1 MQKKK
6 LVDTI
11 NEIVKSKGVTP
22 GQLALAWVIIQ
33 NNFIV
38 PIPGT
43 TKEKHLDENVAALNI
58 KITEEEL
65 SSINKLLPKGIVSGS
80 RYPESMMNLLNG

>member
-1 MQKKK
+1 M
-6 LVDTI
+6 DTI
-11 NEIVKSKGVTP
+11 NEIAKAKGATP
-22 GQLALAWVIIQ
+22 GQLALAWVISQ

-43 TKEKHLDENVAALNI
+43 TKEKHLDENVGALEI

-65 SSINKLLPKGIVSGS
+65 TKINKLLPKGIASGS
-80 RYPESMMNLLNG
+80 RYPETMMALLNG